1 MPLIAPVVKPS
12 LQVVSWCIFVMV
24 PLLSFTAG
32 IIIDLLA
39 ALIVKTN
46 IPKLF
51 GSTSD
56 PHGRVEAKSADQTEE
71 DE

>member
-12 LQVVSWCIFVMV
+12 LQVVSWCFLLIA
-24 PLLSFTAG
+24 PLLSFTTG
-32 IIIDLLA
+32 IIVDLLA

-46 IPKLF
+46 IPELF

-56 PHGRVEAKSADQTEE
+56 PHGKVEAKSADQTED

>member
-12 LQVVSWCIFVMV
+12 LQVVSWCILLIA

-32 IIIDLLA
+32 VIIDLLA
-39 ALIVKTN
+39 ALIVNIN

-51 GSTSD
+51 GSSSD
-56 PHGRVEAKSADQTEE
+56 PHGKVEAKSADQTED